1 MARELWF
8 AIPGDIETRT
18 GGTIYDNRVMV
29 ELRAAGGR
37 GRVALCQ
44 VDGRRWL
51 TLEGWGRVSDDPAE
65 VAEAEARYAARYQAP
80 RPNPERVV
88 LLVEVDRVL
97 GWA

>member
-1 MARELWF
+1 MIRHVYDLH
-8 AIPGDIETRT
+8 
-18 GGTIYDNRVMV
+18 TI
-29 ELRAAGGR
+29 RAHY
-37 GRVALCQ
+37 
-44 VDGRRWL
+44 
-51 TLEGWGRVSDDPAE
+51 DPAE